1 MNEISD
7 EKASEARRLFHVPGV
22 SFFTMAGSKQELT
35 GWGRHPTVNGV
46 ERLTE
51 DLEVGSEGAE
61 LSRGLGRSYGDASLP
76 VAGGLA
82 LGTRLADR
90 ILSFDPAT
98 GLLHAE
104 AGLSLHDLTWTFL
117 PRGWSS
123 PVMPGTAYITLGG
136 MVAADVHGK
145 EHHISGT
152 FGRHVERLRM
162 RLANGEVLWT
172 SRAEDEHPDL
182 FRATLGGMGLT
193 GHVLE
198 VKLRLQTVPS
208 PWVYQETERVQNLDL
223 FLDAL
228 DRAAE
233 SWPMTMGWIDCL
245 KGGASMGRGILFRGR
260 WAQPSEAPSEAPTRK
275 PRFSLPIDLPSF
287 LLNSLSMRL
296 FNEAV
301 YRSHWRRVTRDVVH
315 PEEFFH
321 PLDKILH
328 WNRGYG
334 RRGFTQYQCVVPSR
348 DGARRVLK
356 LLTEAKAAS
365 FLCVLKDCGAEGEGV
380 LSFPRPGTSLAI
392 DLPIKKHTEQ
402 VVARLNEQVISEG
415 GRIYLA
421 KDTFTWQ
428 EHFRAMEG
436 DRLERFLEI
445 RRRFDPESRLRS
457 TLSERIL
464 GDNPSAAATTSAST
478 PRGENR

>member
-1 MNEISD
+1 
-7 EKASEARRLFHVPGV
+7 
-22 SFFTMAGSKQELT
+22 MAVSKQELT
-35 GWGRHPTVNGV
+35 GWGRHPTVNGL

-51 DLEVGSEGAE
+51 DLESGSKGAE

-76 VAGGLA
+76 VAGGFA

-90 ILSFDPAT
+90 ILAFDSET

-117 PRGWSS
+117 PRGWCS

-162 RLANGEVLWT
+162 RLADGRVIWT
-172 SRAEDEHPDL
+172 SRADHEYPDL

-198 VKLRLQTVPS
+198 VELRLQSVPS
-208 PWVYQETERVQNLDL
+208 PWVYQETERVQSLGL

-228 DRAAE
+228 DKAAE

-245 KGGASMGRGILFRGR
+245 KSGPSMGRGILFRGR
-260 WAQPSEAPSEAPTRK
+260 WAQPSEAPTKTPSRK
-275 PRFSLPIDLPSF
+275 PRISLPIDLPSA
-287 LLNSLSMRL
+287 LLNSFTMRL

-301 YRSHWRRVTRDVVH
+301 YRSHWRRLTRGVVH

-321 PLDKILH
+321 PLDKVLQ

-334 RRGFTQYQCVVPSR
+334 RRGFTQYQCVVPTR
-348 DGARRVLK
+348 DGAARVLK

-392 DLPIKKHTEQ
+392 DLPIKEDTEQ
-402 VVARLNEQVISEG
+402 VVARLNEQVIHEG

-421 KDTFTWQ
+421 KDTFTR
-428 EHFRAMEG
+428 EAHFRAMEG
-436 DRLERFLEI
+436 ERLDRFIEI
-445 RRRFDPESRLRS
+445 RRLYDPESRLRS
-457 TLSERIL
+457 TLSRRIL
-464 GDNPSAAATTSAST
+464 GDRSPGVGPFSKTQ
-478 PRGENR
+478 E